1 MKISKT
7 GFINLIRCDRF
18 AALEEINRNKEDSIV
33 TFSEN
38 LDDLMTTENINKRNL
53 LLEEIE
59 AQEDEPTN
67 SDVMQSYYNEVEY
80 LTARAVKHYFDG
92 ELIYDANTFK
102 QARYNAEVEGYQFY
116 CFLDGLLHADDGVKV
131 FETKATTTRKFLDM
145 EVKKEPIFIRDS
157 DGILKLKRD
166 LGYDVDKAY
175 DKKEASFFDRYSEV
189 GRYVYDLAF
198 QRFVMERSKGFD
210 KTKNNRYYL
219 AILSSEYVFDGKYD
233 EYGKAVYPIE
243 IIDFIDFTEITER
256 YMPIIENDAKIVT
269 KRLNTMN
276 ANPTLL
282 GKHCQVKKNRECK
295 YKDICFKALP
305 DNVSLLNYIDNHCG
319 FKAADKKHETYDLL
333 NAGKVHMLDIPRDW
347 LNRENNQIQYDVVK
361 YKEPY
366 YNKEKMIAGINEIK
380 YPIYHLDFESF
391 PCPLPRFKGEKAY
404 SQSLF
409 QFSIHVEREPG
420 VCDKEKDHYSFLAKD
435 HSDVREELIKEMLN
449 VIKPDGGT
457 ILVYNISFEKTRIRE
472 LGNLYPQYAARL
484 EDISNRLFDLIYIVR
499 TNGPLYRSLGYSDR
513 DSKNINYYHE
523 NLGGSYSIKKVL
535 PLFTNLSYASLNI
548 ANGEE
553 AYVAYAN
560 FPKLDEETFKQTYD
574 DLVEYCQQD
583 TWAMVEVLNGLRKKV
598 GLL

>member
-53 LLEEIE
+53 LLEEIK

-67 SDVMQSYYNEVEY
+67 SDVMQPYYNEVEY

-319 FKAADKKHETYDLL
+319 FKAADKKYETYDLL

>member
-67 SDVMQSYYNEVEY
+67 SDVMQPYYNEVEY

-319 FKAADKKHETYDLL
+319 FKAADKKYETYDLL

>member
-67 SDVMQSYYNEVEY
+67 SDVMQPYYNEVEY

-361 YKEPY
+361 YKKPY

>member
-53 LLEEIE
+53 LLEEIK

-67 SDVMQSYYNEVEY
+67 SDVMQPYYNEVEY

-484 EDISNRLFDLIYIVR
+484 EDISNRLFDLIYIIR

>member
-1 MKISKT
+1 
-7 GFINLIRCDRF
+7 
-18 AALEEINRNKEDSIV
+18 
-33 TFSEN
+33 
-38 LDDLMTTENINKRNL
+38 
-53 LLEEIE
+53 
-59 AQEDEPTN
+59 
-67 SDVMQSYYNEVEY
+67 
-80 LTARAVKHYFDG
+80 
-92 ELIYDANTFK
+92 
-102 QARYNAEVEGYQFY
+102 
-116 CFLDGLLHADDGVKV
+116 
-131 FETKATTTRKFLDM
+131 
-145 EVKKEPIFIRDS
+145 
-157 DGILKLKRD
+157 
-166 LGYDVDKAY
+166 
-175 DKKEASFFDRYSEV
+175 
-189 GRYVYDLAF
+189 
-198 QRFVMERSKGFD
+198 
-210 KTKNNRYYL
+210 
-219 AILSSEYVFDGKYD
+219 
-233 EYGKAVYPIE
+233 
-243 IIDFIDFTEITER
+243 
-256 YMPIIENDAKIVT
+256 
-269 KRLNTMN
+269 
-276 ANPTLL
+276 
-282 GKHCQVKKNRECK
+282 
-295 YKDICFKALP
+295 
-305 DNVSLLNYIDNHCG
+305 
-319 FKAADKKHETYDLL
+319 
-333 NAGKVHMLDIPRDW
+333 MLDIPRDW

>member
-53 LLEEIE
+53 LLEEIK

-67 SDVMQSYYNEVEY
+67 SDVMQPYYNEVEY

-256 YMPIIENDAKIVT
+256 YMLIIENDAKIVT

>member
-53 LLEEIE
+53 LLEEIK

-67 SDVMQSYYNEVEY
+67 SDVMQPYYNEVEY

-523 NLGGSYSIKKVL
+523 NLGGSYSIKKIL

>member
-53 LLEEIE
+53 LLEEIK

-67 SDVMQSYYNEVEY
+67 SDVMQPYYNEVEY

-484 EDISNRLFDLIYIVR
+484 EDISNRLFDLIFIVK

-513 DSKNINYYHE
+513 DSRNINYYHE

>member
-53 LLEEIE
+53 LLEEIK

-67 SDVMQSYYNEVEY
+67 SDVMQPYYNEVEY

-361 YKEPY
+361 YKKPY

>member
-53 LLEEIE
+53 LLEEIK

-67 SDVMQSYYNEVEY
+67 SDVMQPYYNEVEY

-499 TNGPLYRSLGYSDR
+499 TNGPLYRRLGYSDR

>member
-53 LLEEIE
+53 LLEEIK

-67 SDVMQSYYNEVEY
+67 SDVMQPYYNEVEY

-457 ILVYNISFEKTRIRE
+457 VLVYNISFEKTRIRE

-523 NLGGSYSIKKVL
+523 SLGGSYSIKKVL

>member
-67 SDVMQSYYNEVEY
+67 SDVMQPYYNEVEY

-484 EDISNRLFDLIYIVR
+484 EDISNRLFDLIYIVK

-513 DSKNINYYHE
+513 DSRNINYYHE

>member
-53 LLEEIE
+53 LLEEIK

-67 SDVMQSYYNEVEY
+67 SDVMQPYYNEVEY

-319 FKAADKKHETYDLL
+319 FKAADKKYETYDLL

-499 TNGPLYRSLGYSDR
+499 TNGPLYRRLGYSDR

>member
-484 EDISNRLFDLIYIVR
+484 EDISNRLFDLIYIVK

-513 DSKNINYYHE
+513 DSRNINYYHE

>member
-53 LLEEIE
+53 LLEEIK

-67 SDVMQSYYNEVEY
+67 SDVMQPYYNEVEY

-256 YMPIIENDAKIVT
+256 YMLIIENDAKIVT

-319 FKAADKKHETYDLL
+319 FKAADKKYETYDLL

>member
-67 SDVMQSYYNEVEY
+67 SDVMQPYYNEAEY

-484 EDISNRLFDLIYIVR
+484 EDISNRLFDLIYIVK

-513 DSKNINYYHE
+513 DSRNINYYHE

>member
-1 MKISKT
+1 M
-7 GFINLIRCDRF
+7 
-18 AALEEINRNKEDSIV
+18 
-33 TFSEN
+33 
-38 LDDLMTTENINKRNL
+38 
-53 LLEEIE
+53 
-59 AQEDEPTN
+59 
-67 SDVMQSYYNEVEY
+67 
-80 LTARAVKHYFDG
+80 
-92 ELIYDANTFK
+92 
-102 QARYNAEVEGYQFY
+102 
-116 CFLDGLLHADDGVKV
+116 FLDGLLHADDGVKV

-513 DSKNINYYHE
+513 DSK
-523 NLGGSYSIKKVL
+523 
-535 PLFTNLSYASLNI
+535 T
-548 ANGEE
+548 
-553 AYVAYAN
+553 
-560 FPKLDEETFKQTYD
+560 
-574 DLVEYCQQD
+574 
-583 TWAMVEVLNGLRKKV
+583 
-598 GLL
+598 

>member
-53 LLEEIE
+53 LLEEIK

-67 SDVMQSYYNEVEY
+67 SDVMQPYYNEVEY

-513 DSKNINYYHE
+513 DSRNINYYHE

>member
-1 MKISKT
+1 
-7 GFINLIRCDRF
+7 
-18 AALEEINRNKEDSIV
+18 
-33 TFSEN
+33 
-38 LDDLMTTENINKRNL
+38 MTTENINKRL
-53 LLEEIE
+53 IIRRVE

-256 YMPIIENDAKIVT
+256 YMPIIENDAK
-269 KRLNTMN
+269 
-276 ANPTLL
+276 
-282 GKHCQVKKNRECK
+282 
-295 YKDICFKALP
+295 
-305 DNVSLLNYIDNHCG
+305 
-319 FKAADKKHETYDLL
+319 
-333 NAGKVHMLDIPRDW
+333 
-347 LNRENNQIQYDVVK
+347 
-361 YKEPY
+361 
-366 YNKEKMIAGINEIK
+366 
-380 YPIYHLDFESF
+380 
-391 PCPLPRFKGEKAY
+391 
-404 SQSLF
+404 
-409 QFSIHVEREPG
+409 
-420 VCDKEKDHYSFLAKD
+420 
-435 HSDVREELIKEMLN
+435 
-449 VIKPDGGT
+449 
-457 ILVYNISFEKTRIRE
+457 
-472 LGNLYPQYAARL
+472 
-484 EDISNRLFDLIYIVR
+484 
-499 TNGPLYRSLGYSDR
+499 
-513 DSKNINYYHE
+513 
-523 NLGGSYSIKKVL
+523 
-535 PLFTNLSYASLNI
+535 
-548 ANGEE
+548 
-553 AYVAYAN
+553 
-560 FPKLDEETFKQTYD
+560 
-574 DLVEYCQQD
+574 
-583 TWAMVEVLNGLRKKV
+583 
-598 GLL
+598 

>member
-67 SDVMQSYYNEVEY
+67 SDVMQPYYNEAEY

-484 EDISNRLFDLIYIVR
+484 EDISNRLFDLIYIVK
-499 TNGPLYRSLGYSDR
+499 TSGPLYRSLGYSDR
-513 DSKNINYYHE
+513 DSRNINYYHE

-583 TWAMVEVLNGLRKKV
+583 TWAMIEVLNGLRKKV

>member
-53 LLEEIE
+53 LLEEIK

-67 SDVMQSYYNEVEY
+67 SDVMQPYYNEVEY

-484 EDISNRLFDLIYIVR
+484 EDISNRLFDLIYIIR

-523 NLGGSYSIKKVL
+523 NLGGSYSIKKIL

>member
-53 LLEEIE
+53 LLEEIK

-67 SDVMQSYYNEVEY
+67 SDVMQPYYNEVEY

-523 NLGGSYSIKKVL
+523 SLGGSYSIKKVL

>member
-67 SDVMQSYYNEVEY
+67 SDVMQPYYNEVEY
-80 LTARAVKHYFDG
+80 LTARAVKHHFDG

-219 AILSSEYVFDGKYD
+219 AVLSSEYVFDGKYD

-282 GKHCQVKKNRECK
+282 GKHCQLKKNRECK

-305 DNVSLLNYIDNHCG
+305 DNVSLLNYIGNHCG
-319 FKAADKKHETYDLL
+319 FKAGDKKHETYDLL

-457 ILVYNISFEKTRIRE
+457 VLVYNISFEKTRIRE

-484 EDISNRLFDLIYIVR
+484 EDISNRLFDLIYIVK
-499 TNGPLYRSLGYSDR
+499 TNGPLYQSLGYSDR
-513 DSKNINYYHE
+513 DSKKINYYHE

-574 DLVEYCQQD
+574 DLVKYCQQD

>member
-53 LLEEIE
+53 LLEEIK

-67 SDVMQSYYNEVEY
+67 SDVMQPYYNEVEY

-361 YKEPY
+361 YKKPY

-484 EDISNRLFDLIYIVR
+484 EDISNRLFDLIYIVK

>member
-53 LLEEIE
+53 LLEEIK

-67 SDVMQSYYNEVEY
+67 SDVMQPYYNEVEY

-484 EDISNRLFDLIYIVR
+484 EDISNRLFDLIYIVK

-513 DSKNINYYHE
+513 DSRNINYYHE

>member
-53 LLEEIE
+53 LLEEIK

>member
-1 MKISKT
+1 
-7 GFINLIRCDRF
+7 
-18 AALEEINRNKEDSIV
+18 
-33 TFSEN
+33 
-38 LDDLMTTENINKRNL
+38 MTTENINKRNL

-67 SDVMQSYYNEVEY
+67 SDVMQPYYNEVEY

-145 EVKKEPIFIRDS
+145 EFKKEPIFIRDS

>member
-53 LLEEIE
+53 LLEEIK

-67 SDVMQSYYNEVEY
+67 SDVMQPYYNEVEY

-484 EDISNRLFDLIYIVR
+484 EDISNRLFDLIYIVK

>member
-319 FKAADKKHETYDLL
+319 FKAADKKYETYDLL

>member
-67 SDVMQSYYNEVEY
+67 SDVMQPYYNEVEY

>member
-67 SDVMQSYYNEVEY
+67 SDVMQPYYNEVEY

-484 EDISNRLFDLIYIVR
+484 EDISNRLFDLIYIVK
-499 TNGPLYRSLGYSDR
+499 TSGPLYRSLGYSDR
-513 DSKNINYYHE
+513 DSRNINYYHE

-583 TWAMVEVLNGLRKKV
+583 TWAMIEVLNGLRKKV
-598 GLL
+598 GFL

>member
-53 LLEEIE
+53 LLEEIK

-67 SDVMQSYYNEVEY
+67 SDVMQPYYNEVEY

-319 FKAADKKHETYDLL
+319 FKAADKKYETYDLL

-484 EDISNRLFDLIYIVR
+484 EDISNRLFDLIYIVK

-513 DSKNINYYHE
+513 DSRNINYYHE

>member
-53 LLEEIE
+53 LLEEIK

-67 SDVMQSYYNEVEY
+67 SDVMQPYYNEVEY

-305 DNVSLLNYIDNHCG
+305 DNVSLLNYIDNHYG
-319 FKAADKKHETYDLL
+319 FKTADKKHETYDLL

-484 EDISNRLFDLIYIVR
+484 EDISNRLFDLIYIVK

-513 DSKNINYYHE
+513 DSRNINYYHE

>member
-484 EDISNRLFDLIYIVR
+484 EDISNRLFDLIYIVK

-513 DSKNINYYHE
+513 DSININYYHE

>member
-67 SDVMQSYYNEVEY
+67 SDVMQPYYNEAEY

-457 ILVYNISFEKTRIRE
+457 ILVYNISFEKARIRE

-484 EDISNRLFDLIYIVR
+484 EDISNRLFDLIYIVK

-513 DSKNINYYHE
+513 DSRNINYYHE

>member
-67 SDVMQSYYNEVEY
+67 SDVMQTYYNEVEY
-80 LTARAVKHYFDG
+80 LTARAVKHHFDG

-116 CFLDGLLHADDGVKV
+116 CFLDGLLHVDDGVKV

-219 AILSSEYVFDGKYD
+219 AVLSSEYVFDGKYD

-256 YMPIIENDAKIVT
+256 YMPIIENDAKIVI

-282 GKHCQVKKNRECK
+282 GKHCQLKKNRECK

-305 DNVSLLNYIDNHCG
+305 DNVSLLNYIGNHCG
-319 FKAADKKHETYDLL
+319 FKAVDKKHETYDLL

-457 ILVYNISFEKTRIRE
+457 VLVYNISFEKTRIRE

-484 EDISNRLFDLIYIVR
+484 EDISNRLFDLIYIVK
-499 TNGPLYRSLGYSDR
+499 TNGPLYQSLGYSDR

-553 AYVAYAN
+553 AYVAYAS

-574 DLVEYCQQD
+574 DLVKYCQQD

>member
-67 SDVMQSYYNEVEY
+67 SDVMQPYYNEVEY

-513 DSKNINYYHE
+513 DSRNINYYHE